1 MRNVVIGKNSKV
13 WSALAGSGLT
23 QRWHALAIGH
33 QEVRDFRFLPEDRV
47 WLFSYSPIEAAN
59 EQIIDRVQAAQVK
72 MLVYVSSS
80 SVVVAE
86 STRCYAYPRTKLAA
100 ERYAAQFENAKI
112 LTLGLVYE
120 NAIEL
125 PAGDNVATSIESLAK
140 FLIDPSWECAASGR
154 HLLFER
160 YSKPFSSEVEQLLY
174 RTYGAVINSFRKYPC
189 LLRPLDILLKY
200 AGYRWYGYTY
210 LSNKLWMRSILS

>member
-13 WSALAGSGLT
+13 WSALAGSGLA
-23 QRWHALAIGH
+23 QRWHTLAIGH

-59 EQIIDRVQAAQVK
+59 EQMIDRIQAAHVNL
-72 MLVYVSSS
+72 LVYVSSS
-80 SVVVAE
+80 SAVVAE

-100 ERYAAQFENAKI
+100 EKYAAQFENARV

-120 NAIEL
+120 DAIEL
-125 PAGDNVATSIESLAK
+125 PAGENVATSIESLAK
-140 FLIDPSWECAASGR
+140 FLIDPSWECASNGR

-160 YSKPFSSEVEQLLY
+160 YSKPFSTEVEKLLY
-174 RTYGAVINSFRKYPC
+174 KTYGAVISSFRKYPC
-189 LLRPLDILLKY
+189 VLRPLDIVLKY

-210 LSNKLWMRSILS
+210 LSNKIWTRSIL